1 MRAIWRQRQRSR
13 SGDQG
18 SARTS
23 SGRHPS
29 QPIPARTNRSTGGL
43 PRRGFYCPVSRASL
57 QKTAV
62 YWAQLTIFG
71 SFPRKRSTI
80 VRGFANSQ
88 KHAVGRLFR
97 AWTTKILQIECP
109 SREKGDPCVR
119 NGQPLNPG
127 WRRSADRTRLQTNS
141 LLTGNFTGKIAVSGL
156 LSGKKPLCRSAFSHN
171 SLRKLTG
178 KIFRRTVNF

>member
-1 MRAIWRQRQRSR
+1 MAMQATWRQPQRSR
-13 SGDQG
+13 SGDRG

-71 SFPRKRSTI
+71 SFRRKRSTTC
-80 VRGFANSQ
+80 GAFANSQ

-109 SREKGDPCVR
+109 SREKGDPCLR
-119 NGQPLNPG
+119 NGPLKAGWGGRIRTSAWWNQNPLPYHL
-127 WRRSADRTRLQTNS
+127 ATPQ
-141 LLTGNFTGKIAVSGL
+141 
-156 LSGKKPLCRSAFSHN
+156 
-171 SLRKLTG
+171 
-178 KIFRRTVNF
+178 